1 VRVAAVEGRLALVG
15 NGQAVDVAEASGG
28 RFDADPQ
35 AVYDRWE
42 EFREW
47 AGGGAG
53 EGGTARP
60 LDGLALTAP
69 VPRPRQVFAIGVNY
83 ADHAAETAMDLP
95 EIPLTF
101 TKFPSCLT
109 GPDATVALPSDKV
122 DWEVEMV
129 VVLGAA
135 ASAVEEAKGWDHVA
149 GVTVGQDLSER
160 RVPFLGGGS
169 PQFSLGKSYPGF
181 GPIGPVVTTP
191 DELPDRDDLELGCR
205 LNGERVQFGRTR
217 QLIYTVP
224 SLIHRLSAVVTLYPG
239 DLIFTGTPA
248 GVGFARDPQVF
259 LKPGDVLESW
269 VEGVGTLT
277 TRLG

>member
-1 VRVAAVEGRLALVG
+1 VRVAAVEDRLALVV

-42 EFREW
+42 EFRGW
-47 AGGGAG
+47 AATAPAAAG
-53 EGGTARP
+53 RP

-109 GPDATVALPSDKV
+109 GPDATVALPSDRV

-129 VVLGAA
+129 VVIGAA
-135 ASAVEEAKGWDHVA
+135 ARAVEEAKGWDQVA

-160 RVPFLGGGS
+160 RVQFLGGAS

-217 QLIYTVP
+217 QLIYSVP
-224 SLIHRLSAVVTLYPG
+224 SLVHRLSAVVTLYPG

-269 VEGVGTLT
+269 VEGVGTLVT
-277 TRLG
+277 KLA

>member
-1 VRVAAVEGRLALVG
+1 V
-15 NGQAVDVAEASGG
+15 NGQAVDVAGASGG
-28 RFDADPQ
+28 RFGPDPQ
-35 AVYDRWE
+35 AVYDRWA

-47 AGGGAG
+47 AAGAPADGG
-53 EGGTARP
+53 RP
-60 LDGLALTAP
+60 LAGLALTAP

-109 GPDATVALPSDKV
+109 GPDATVPLPSDRV

-129 VVLGAA
+129 VVIGGAA
-135 ASAVEEAKGWDHVA
+135 EGARAVAEAAGWDHVA

-160 RVPFLGGGS
+160 RVQFLGGGS

-205 LNGERVQFGRTR
+205 LNGEQVQLGRTR
-217 QLIYTVP
+217 QLIYPVP
-224 SLIHRLSAVVTLYPG
+224 ALVHRLSAVVTLYPG

-259 LKPGDVLESW
+259 LRPGDVLESW

-277 TRLG
+277 THLTSGAAAPTG

>member
-1 VRVAAVEGRLALVG
+1 
-15 NGQAVDVAEASGG
+15 
-28 RFDADPQ
+28 
-35 AVYDRWE
+35 
-42 EFREW
+42 
-47 AGGGAG
+47 
-53 EGGTARP
+53 
-60 LDGLALTAP
+60 
-69 VPRPRQVFAIGVNY
+69 VFAIGVNY

-109 GPDATVALPSDKV
+109 GPDATVTLPSDRV

-129 VVLGAA
+129 VVLGTAA
-135 ASAVEEAKGWDHVA
+135 RAVEEAKGWDHVA
-149 GVTVGQDLSER
+149 GLTVGQDLSER
-160 RVPFLGGGS
+160 RVQFLGGGS

-181 GPIGPVVTTP
+181 GPIGPLVTTP

-205 LNGERVQFGRTR
+205 LNGERVQFSRTR

-259 LKPGDVLESW
+259 LRPGDVLESW

-277 TRLG
+277 TRLA